1 MNTPSTKTTST
12 AAERMR
18 AYRKRR
24 REGMHHVR
32 VALHVTEID
41 ALVRLRLLRH
51 ERRQDPEALQVA
63 VTTLIYQVLDGAP

>member
-24 REGMHHVR
+24 REGVRYAR

-51 ERRQDPEALQVA
+51 EQRRDPEALQVA
-63 VTTLIYQVLDGAP
+63 VMGLIYRVLDEA

>member
-1 MNTPSTKTTST
+1 MNTPSTKTTSA

-24 REGMHHVR
+24 REGRYYVR

-51 ERRQDPEALQVA
+51 ERREDPEALQVA
-63 VTTLIYQVLDGAP
+63 VMGLIYRVLDEA

>member
-1 MNTPSTKTTST
+1 MNTPSTKTTSA

-18 AYRKRR
+18 AHRKRR
-24 REGMHHVR
+24 RKGMYHVR

-51 ERRQDPEALQVA
+51 EQRADPEALQVA
-63 VTTLIYQVLDGAP
+63 VMGLIYRVMDEA